1 MSATPELV
9 SFAVRSYRYL
19 RLSIVVVVA
28 ALVAAVVI
36 ERVDAGCWQTSISA
50 YYYTPA
56 RAVFVGALMAIG
68 LSLIVIK
75 GSTGWEDVFLN
86 VAGMLAPVVALVPI
100 GNPGTCWSIEPIPL
114 PTVTDPQTGDVEL
127 AAWVERNIEN
137 NIEALLWAGAGALLV
152 AALIAAVAFAV
163 GVRRGERR
171 TVSNLWTGPQRGT
184 FLSLVAVSAFLVAG
198 AALFATWDR
207 FEENAHGLAAYAM
220 FGCLGAAAVV
230 NALECRKFGLRWYVR
245 LYGLIAVLMG
255 AAALM
260 ILVKDWDH
268 KTLVL
273 EMAEIGLF
281 AGFWIVQTRELWHT
295 TVRTAPATG

>member
-1 MSATPELV
+1 MVDDVASRKT
-9 SFAVRSYRYL
+9 YRYL
-19 RLSIVVVVA
+19 RIGI
-28 ALVAAVVI
+28 VAAVVLLGASVLL
-36 ERVDAGCWQTSISA
+36 ERGKVVPDCWQTSISA

-75 GSTGWEDVFLN
+75 GSTGWEDFFLN
-86 VAGMLAPVVALVPI
+86 AAGMLAPVVALVPI
-100 GNPGTCWSIEPIPL
+100 GNPGECWSIKPEPL
-114 PTVTDPQTGDVEL
+114 PTVKNPLTGTLEL
-127 AAWVERNIEN
+127 APWVERNIGN
-137 NIEALLWAGAGALLV
+137 NVEALLWAGAAALLT
-152 AALIAAVAFAV
+152 AAIIAGMAFAV
-163 GVRRGERR
+163 GARHGERR
-171 TVSNLWTGPQRGT
+171 TLAGLWTGPHRGT
-184 FLSLVAVSAFLVAG
+184 FFSLLAVAG
-198 AALFATWDR
+198 FLAAGAVLFATWDR

-220 FGCLGAAAVV
+220 FGFLAAAAVV

-255 AAALM
+255 AAALL

-273 EMAEIGLF
+273 EIVEIGLF

-295 TVRTAPATG
+295 TVRSSPAG

>member
-1 MSATPELV
+1 MVEDDVASRKT
-9 SFAVRSYRYL
+9 YRYL
-19 RLSIVVVVA
+19 RIGIVG
-28 ALVAAVVI
+28 AVVLLGASVLV
-36 ERVDAGCWQTSISA
+36 ERSKVAPGCWQTSISA

-75 GSTGWEDVFLN
+75 GNTGWEDVLLN

-100 GNPGTCWSIEPIPL
+100 GNPGTCWSIEPSPL
-114 PTVTDPQTGDVEL
+114 PTLRNPATGDLEL

-137 NIEALLWAGAGALLV
+137 NIQALLWAGAAALL
-152 AALIAAVAFAV
+152 AAAVIAAVAFAV
-163 GVRRGERR
+163 GARRGEQR
-171 TVSNLWTGPQRGT
+171 TLADLPRGPHRGT
-184 FLSLVAVSAFLVAG
+184 FLSLVAALAFLVAG

-220 FGCLGAAAVV
+220 FGCLAAAAAL

-245 LYGLIAVLMG
+245 LYGGIAVLMG
-255 AAALM
+255 AAALL
-260 ILVKDWDH
+260 ILVKNWDH
-268 KTLVL
+268 KTLVV
-273 EMAEIGLF
+273 EIVQIGLF

-295 TVRTAPATG
+295 TVRSAPTAG

>member
-1 MSATPELV
+1 MDDVASRKT
-9 SFAVRSYRYL
+9 YRYL
-19 RLSIVVVVA
+19 RIGI
-28 ALVAAVVI
+28 VAAVVLLGAAVVL
-36 ERVDAGCWQTSISA
+36 ERSKVAPDCWQTSISA

-68 LSLIVIK
+68 MSLIVIK
-75 GSTGWEDVFLN
+75 GSTGWEDVLLN
-86 VAGMLAPVVALVPI
+86 AAGMLAPVVALVPI
-100 GNPGTCWSIEPIPL
+100 GNPGACWSIKPEPL
-114 PTVTDPQTGDVEL
+114 PTVTNPVTNDLEL
-127 AAWVERNIEN
+127 APWVERNIEN
-137 NIEALLWAGAGALLV
+137 NIEALLWAGAAAV
-152 AALIAAVAFAV
+152 VAAALIAGIAFAV
-163 GVRRGERR
+163 GARRGERP
-171 TVSNLWTGPQRGT
+171 TLAPLWTGPQRGT
-184 FLSLVAVSAFLVAG
+184 FFSLIAVG
-198 AALFATWDR
+198 AALVVGAVLFATWDR

-220 FGCLGAAAVV
+220 FGFLAAAAVV

-273 EMAEIGLF
+273 EMVEIGLF

-295 TVRTAPATG
+295 TVRSPATV